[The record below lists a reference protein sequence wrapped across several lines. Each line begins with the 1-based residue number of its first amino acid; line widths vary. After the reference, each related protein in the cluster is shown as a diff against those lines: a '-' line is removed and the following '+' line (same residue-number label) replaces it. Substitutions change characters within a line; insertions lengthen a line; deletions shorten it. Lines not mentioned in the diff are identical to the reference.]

1 MFSVMACQTWLE
13 KSAGQGNAAAQ
24 SSLGFLYANG
34 QGVPQDAGQAAR
46 WFDRAA
52 KQGYTLAQSN
62 LAAMY
67 GSGQGVQKDMG
78 KAYFWLTIA
87 HAKDPSL
94 QSRMQTAE
102 QALSPAE
109 RLKVQR
115 EVRNWKPGKE

>member
-1 MFSVMACQTWLE
+1 MA
-13 KSAGQGNAAAQ
+13 AVDGAQGPPPGRDVRPA
-24 SSLGFLYANG
+24 S
-34 QGVPQDAGQAAR
+34 GVDAGQAAR

-78 KAYFWLTIA
+78 KAYFWLAIA

>member
-1 MFSVMACQTWLE
+1 VAE

-62 LAAMY
+62 LAAMCRQVR
-67 GSGQGVQKDMG
+67 GAKDMG

-94 QSRMQTAE
+94 QSRMLAAE
-102 QALSPAE
+102 QALSAAE

-115 EVRNWKPGKE
+115 EVRNWKAGKE